1 MKTFKIDKR
10 FKLYKDNFRYCAEPT
25 DNDYFSEWIDFC
37 EKQWGSC
44 ATSNRWNHS
53 YTKKYIGYNVI
64 LIFQPRIFFC
74 NEKDLLW
81 FTLGTS
87 A

>member
-25 DNDYFSEWIDFC
+25 TDNDYFSDWKDFC

-53 YTKKYIGYNVI
+53 YTKQYIIGYTVI
-64 LIFQPRIFFC
+64 FRFRIFFR